1 MKRAKQ
7 HKGQVALV
15 LVLIMTVVS
24 ALAVSMASR
33 STIDTKIQET
43 ETESVQAL
51 LYAQT
56 GLEQLIMN
64 PQDSV
69 SDANYSAVRTDE
81 GSESLEVDQVKT
93 GSTLELNLVDAN
105 FVALTGF
112 SVSWSP
118 VTSGEQPAVFISVIE
133 NTGEITDK
141 AFDYGGLNGFT
152 AASDGSGGYAKSSG
166 DISVASGVSKVRI
179 TVLGA
184 PALLKVVP
192 VGAGASFPSQL
203 KSIKSIGTV
212 QSADKAVKYGLQYD
226 ESTADNVPA
235 VFDYALF
242 SGGSIIQ

>member
-1 MKRAKQ
+1 MKKTKQ

-33 STIDTKIQET
+33 STIDTKIQES

-56 GLEQLIMN
+56 GLEQMIMN

-69 SDANYSAVRTDE
+69 TDTNYTAVRTDE

-93 GSTLELNLVDAN
+93 GSTLELNLVGAN
-105 FVALTGF
+105 FLTLTGIN
-112 SVSWSP
+112 VYWGP
-118 VTSGEQPAVFISVIE
+118 VASGEQPAVFISVIE
-133 NTGEITDK
+133 NSGTITDY
-141 AFDYGGLNGFT
+141 AYAYTDDNGFT
-152 AASDGSGGYAKSSG
+152 EADDSSGGYAKETP
-166 DISVASGVSKVRI
+166 DIMLNNNVVKVRI

-192 VGAGASFPSQL
+192 IGGGAFPPQV

-212 QSADKAVKYGLQYD
+212 QSADKSVKYGLQYD